1 MVTGFLTSKQG
12 VAGWVYFQTDPIHLG
27 FEPWRQGGGDGERP
41 VMQNWDVQHLGC
53 DSADRSIASAIAEK
67 RLPILLSRRGTR
79 NACFTGTRTIL
90 AVLSAGYPE
99 TGFEEIKTQ
108 GTFDKTSL
116 HRTGLIGS

>member
-1 MVTGFLTSKQG
+1 
-12 VAGWVYFQTDPIHLG
+12 
-27 FEPWRQGGGDGERP
+27 
-41 VMQNWDVQHLGC
+41 MQNWDVQHLGC

-90 AVLSAGYPE
+90 AVLSAGYPQ